1 MKLGIT
7 VKTLRPLSE
16 WLGGSKTEVEWA
28 GGTLK
33 DLILALVK
41 KGGPELDKELKGED
55 GSLAYIVSINGK
67 IGRELS
73 TPIPDGAEV
82 FFFTPLG
89 GG

>member
-1 MKLGIT
+1 MAIV

-16 WLGGSKTEVEWA
+16 WMGGPKIEMEWS
-28 GGTLK
+28 GGTLE
-33 DLILALVK
+33 DLIRFLIQ
-41 KGGPELDKELKGED
+41 KGGPELEKELKGED
-55 GSLAYIVSINGK
+55 GSFAYIVSINGK
-67 IGRELS
+67 VGRELS

>member
-1 MKLGIT
+1 MAIT

-16 WLGGSKTEVEWA
+16 QMGGTKIEVEWS
-28 GGTLK
+28 GGTLE
-33 DLILALVK
+33 DLIHFLIK
-41 KGGPELDKELKGED
+41 KGGPELEKELKGED
-55 GSLAYIVSINGK
+55 GSFAYIVSINGK
-67 IGRELS
+67 IRRELS